1 MLTHSGVIRR
11 ITLDR
16 RPPAVLAIL
25 SAAYA
30 LYLMITTRTFS
41 GLFFFISGAAIAYPP
56 IFHLWMDI
64 EKNWGKEYKRFFYG
78 KISAENRNKM
88 ILGHWKKTWWV
99 LPYIFFV
106 YGYCAFIA
114 LALGKAYA
122 LLLLAGSLFTTG
134 IASYQAQGRLK
145 PTKKV

>member
-1 MLTHSGVIRR
+1 MLTHSGAILR

-56 IFHLWMDI
+56 IFHLWLDI
-64 EKNWGKEYKRFFYG
+64 EKNWAGKYRRFFYG
-78 KISAENRNKM
+78 KISAEDRNKM
-88 ILGHWKKTWWV
+88 ILSHWKKTWWV

-114 LALGKAYA
+114 LALGKTFA

-134 IASYQAQGRLK
+134 IASYQAQCRLISI
-145 PTKKV
+145 KKG